1 MRRGKVWIVVA
12 VLLGVVLLAAAW
24 AGWTAYRVN
33 QDLSA
38 AVDDVTV
45 LRQAVEDGNDDDA
58 DVALAGL
65 KDHSG
70 AAAQRTGGALWSA
83 LERLPF
89 YGDDA
94 RGVAVVSEVIDDLS
108 ESGIE

>member
-1 MRRGKVWIVVA
+1 MRRRKVWFGVA
-12 VLLGVVLLAAAW
+12 VLLGLVVLGTAW

-45 LRQAVEDGNDDDA
+45 LRAAIEDGDNAAADA
-58 DVALAGL
+58 ALAKL
-65 KDHSG
+65 QDHSSS
-70 AAAQRTGGALWSA
+70 AAGRTDGPTWWV
-83 LERLPF
+83 LEQLPS

-94 RGVAVVSEVIDDLS
+94 QGVAVVSSVV
-108 ESGIE
+108 